1 MRDDARVREAELLRD
16 IAETINGT
24 YDMHRLL
31 DAVLDKL
38 LELTGLSAGWVF
50 LIEPRKTGELRCA
63 ADAGLPP
70 ALARDGKRPMR
81 EGSCWCVDRFR
92 DGRLQRAANILN
104 CKRIEDATLLRRGDT
119 GGLTHHA
126 TIPLRSGNA
135 LFGLLNVGAPG
146 KTAFSE
152 EELSLLQSVA
162 LQIGTAAHR
171 IRLYGMERKRAAMFE
186 RLAEAASALR
196 AVDRP
201 EPERI
206 ATTIVRIAGETFG
219 WSNVALWMR
228 ESQGLFLYASYD
240 GGEARSPACG
250 APSRASALL
259 DDVLETLETRRLPA
273 PVDPGLLPS
282 SAPVR
287 SGAAAALVLQG
298 RPIGALV
305 AGSSGA
311 EAFDDVDA
319 EVLAALSAHVALTYE
334 SARLQEQGKALARWE
349 ERNRIARDLHDSV
362 SQMLF
367 SLQLHAKG
375 LESALSQAPEDG
387 ARLAAAEIGRLSREA
402 LAEMRGM
409 IRQLRPAGLEEGLLT
424 GLARYGASIG
434 VTVATDAG
442 ALRQLPERVEIALW
456 RIGQEALNN
465 VSKHAGVDRAWIAL
479 AFEPGA
485 VVMTVSDRG
494 AGIASIDPDGGG
506 FGLTTMR
513 ERAESAGGA
522 ATIVGRPGGGTD
534 VVVRLPLPA
543 AAAPPGK
550 RGGAKT

>member
-1 MRDDARVREAELLRD
+1 MRDDARVREAELLRE

-24 YDMHRLL
+24 YDMHQLL
-31 DAVLDKL
+31 DAVLDKV
-38 LELTGLSAGWVF
+38 LELTGLKAGWVF

-63 ADAGLPP
+63 GDAGLPP

-81 EGSCWCVDRFR
+81 EGTCWCVDRYR

-104 CKRIEDATLLRRGDT
+104 CKRIEDATALRRGDT

-126 TIPLRSGNA
+126 TIPLRSGDD
-135 LFGLLNVGAPG
+135 LFGILNVGAPG
-146 KTAFSE
+146 KTSFSE

-186 RLAEAASALR
+186 RLGTAASALR
-196 AVDRP
+196 AIDRP

-206 ATTIVRIAGETFG
+206 ATRIVRIAGETFG
-219 WSNVALWMR
+219 WSNVSLWMR
-228 ESQGLFLYASYD
+228 ESQGLYLHASFE
-240 GGEARSPACG
+240 GGEARAASCGSPVRSC
-250 APSRASALL
+250 ALL
-259 DDVLETLETRRLPA
+259 DDVLESLQTKRLPA

-282 SAPVR
+282 GAPVR
-287 SGAAAALVLQG
+287 TGAAAPLLLEG

-305 AGSSGA
+305 AGTSSDA
-311 EAFDDVDA
+311 PFDDVDA
-319 EVLAALSAHVALTYE
+319 EVLAALSAHAALTYE
-334 SARLQEQGKALARWE
+334 NARLQEQGKALARWE

-375 LESALSQAPEDG
+375 LEDALAVSEGG
-387 ARLAAAEIGRLSREA
+387 AKRAAAEIGRLSREA

-424 GLARYGASIG
+424 GLTRYGASIG
-434 VTVATDAG
+434 VAVDCDAG
-442 ALRQLPERVEIALW
+442 ALRRLPERVEIALW

-465 VSKHAGVDRAWIAL
+465 VSKHAGVDRATIAL

-485 VVMTVSDRG
+485 VVMTVSDDG
-494 AGIASIDPDGGG
+494 AGFADDDASGAG
-506 FGLTTMR
+506 FGMTTMR
-513 ERAESAGGA
+513 ERAESAGGTA
-522 ATIVGRPGGGTD
+522 SIVGRPGIGTD
-534 VVVRLPLPA
+534 VRVRLPLPA
-543 AAAPPGK
+543 AE
-550 RGGAKT
+550 RGGAAT